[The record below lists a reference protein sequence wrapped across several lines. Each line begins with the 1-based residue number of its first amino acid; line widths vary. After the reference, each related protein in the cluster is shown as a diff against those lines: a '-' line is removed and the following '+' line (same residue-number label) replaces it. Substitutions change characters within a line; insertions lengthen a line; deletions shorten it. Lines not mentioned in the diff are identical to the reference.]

1 MRSLRAPSRRLG
13 AALVAWALVGFGAPT
28 QGASAEGDPS
38 AAASISKAAP
48 RMLRVATY
56 DDPPFSMKDA
66 SGQWTGLAIE
76 LWHEVADRMGV
87 DYEITGYDPPQRVY
101 DLLAEGQVDV
111 AAGALPVT
119 RERVEAFEFSSTFL
133 SKHYSIATA
142 PREDAGWTAALGGP
156 MSSRL
161 RDVMLATLALFLSS
175 ALVIWWIERRRN
187 PGHFGGGVTRGIGN
201 GLWWSAATM
210 TTVGYGDRT
219 PVTIAGRFFA
229 VFVMFLSLV
238 LVSITTGIIA
248 SRLTVVEMRAKIT
261 VLGDLS
267 RVRVGVMRGSP
278 VAGFLTEHA
287 IPYAMF
293 PDIERAVEALV
304 EGELD
309 AVVGGEAEL
318 RYLADRRFQG
328 RIALVPGAIDQGF
341 VAFGL
346 PTASPLRREINASL
360 LGVLESGEWPRLRR
374 EYLRR

>member
-1 MRSLRAPSRRLG
+1 
-13 AALVAWALVGFGAPT
+13 
-28 QGASAEGDPS
+28 
-38 AAASISKAAP
+38 
-48 RMLRVATY
+48 MLRVATY